1 MLLILRLFGNLLN
14 PSFAKKL
21 RFKIIILV
29 DLDLILSK
37 NENVTGALEFVLR
50 V

>member
-21 RFKIIILV
+21 QLQNNYFGRPRFDFKQ
-29 DLDLILSK
+29 K
-37 NENVTGALEFVLR
+37 
-50 V
+50 